1 MVLQYRVGSTA
12 NFITTNYS
20 LYRINTTQQI
30 SGTTGQNI
38 QRIKVLLPAECDN
51 QDVVQIRWIS
61 KQLSGGGSRPSFAI
75 DNISIDQRCCSSVN
89 ADGFPKI
96 SSILSDGF
104 DFLTKINEAGKL
116 IL

>member
-12 NFITTNYS
+12 NFITLPTTVYTS
-20 LYRINTTQQI
+20 NTTQQI

-61 KQLSGGGSRPSFAI
+61 TI
-75 DNISIDQRCCSSVN
+75 I
-89 ADGFPKI
+89 
-96 SSILSDGF
+96 
-104 DFLTKINEAGKL
+104 
-116 IL
+116 

>member
-1 MVLQYRVGSTA
+1 VARDH
-12 NFITTNYS
+12 
-20 LYRINTTQQI
+20 
-30 SGTTGQNI
+30 
-38 QRIKVLLPAECDN
+38 LLPLITLAVIN
-51 QDVVQIRWIS
+51 DVV
-61 KQLSGGGSRPSFAI
+61 PP
-75 DNISIDQRCCSSVN
+75 VN

>member
-1 MVLQYRVGSTA
+1 MVLQYRVVVQLIHHLPTS
-12 NFITTNYS
+12 S
-20 LYRINTTQQI
+20 LYNAATQQV
-30 SGTTGQNI
+30 GTTGQNI

-61 KQLSGGGSRPSFAI
+61 NNYGWLTTIFAI
-75 DNISIDQRCCSSVN
+75 DNITVIDVVPPVN

>member
-1 MVLQYRVGSTA
+1 M
-12 NFITTNYS
+12 
-20 LYRINTTQQI
+20 
-30 SGTTGQNI
+30 
-38 QRIKVLLPAECDN
+38 PAECDN
-51 QDVVQIRWIS
+51 QDVVQMDFQTIIWVA
-61 KQLSGGGSRPSFAI
+61 RPSFAI
-75 DNISIDQRCCSSVN
+75 DNISIDQRCCSPVN